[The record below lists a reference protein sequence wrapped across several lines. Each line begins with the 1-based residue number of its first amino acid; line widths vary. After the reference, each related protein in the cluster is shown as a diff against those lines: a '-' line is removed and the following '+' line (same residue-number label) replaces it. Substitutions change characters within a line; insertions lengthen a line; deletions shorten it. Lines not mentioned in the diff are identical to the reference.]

1 MVQPSWNPKLK
12 DVLGHDT
19 KEIPMISP
27 RTGNEYH
34 AEVIPELK
42 VVSTGSVEETD
53 DGKYRYSIV
62 DTTKNLE
69 YAIKVENKIDVKFAM
84 VLLFTNV
91 RGGATAHGGWYSADN
106 VQEVPRNAKVS
117 SN

>member
-1 MVQPSWNPKLK
+1 MKKMAQPNWNPRLK

-19 KEIPMISP
+19 KEVSMISP
-27 RTGNEYH
+27 RTGNEYK

-53 DGKYRYSIV
+53 DGKYRYPIV

-91 RGGATAHGGWYSADN
+91 RGGATNRGGWYSADS
-106 VQEVPRNAKVS
+106 VQAVPRNA
-117 SN
+117 